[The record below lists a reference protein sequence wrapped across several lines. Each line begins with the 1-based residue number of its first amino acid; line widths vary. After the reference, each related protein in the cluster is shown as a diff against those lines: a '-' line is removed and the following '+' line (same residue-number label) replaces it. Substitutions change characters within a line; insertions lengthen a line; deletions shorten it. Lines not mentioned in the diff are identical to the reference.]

1 MNGQNRWLYL
11 IKRMVYRFFDDGIPQ
26 SAAELSYFLLF
37 SMFPLLMFVNSMLAQ
52 LDLSIEGMQP
62 VLEML
67 PKSLQQLIGGY
78 IQQLTGMPSFSPM
91 IVGLGLTLYFLSRA
105 VRSMMRTVND
115 IYHVEIS
122 RGMVK
127 DVLISF
133 GITAGFLVSVVCSFV
148 LVVGGRTIIRVVPK
162 YLSVPPAVMDGL
174 HDASFWVMIAFIFVF
189 LMLFNKVVPNLH
201 LRFREVWPGALF
213 SLVARVVVFF
223 VLCGQYG
230 AVFRAVRLSGG
241 DYRTDAVAVYRQ
253 HDPADGSAAESYAG
267 RDAAVPAGERKAFI
281 SPIFVKNSA
290 DAH

>member
-78 IQQLTGMPSFSPM
+78 IQQLIGTPSFSPM

-148 LVVGGRTIIRVVPK
+148 LVVAGRTIIRVVPK
-162 YLSVPPAVMDGL
+162 YLPVKRRKFWMPVQWKQVCKVP
-174 HDASFWVMIAFIFVF
+174 VF
-189 LMLFNKVVPNLH
+189 
-201 LRFREVWPGALF
+201 
-213 SLVARVVVFF
+213 
-223 VLCGQYG
+223 
-230 AVFRAVRLSGG
+230 
-241 DYRTDAVAVYRQ
+241 
-253 HDPADGSAAESYAG
+253 
-267 RDAAVPAGERKAFI
+267 AVPQYVGSFLSH
-281 SPIFVKNSA
+281 SPDSLEFSWLPA
-290 DAH
+290 S

>member
-78 IQQLTGMPSFSPM
+78 IQQLTGTPSFSPM

-127 DVLISF
+127 DVLISVRYYGGLSCF
-133 GITAGFLVSVVCSFV
+133 GCVQLCARCRRTNHHPRCTEISAGAAGCD
-148 LVVGGRTIIRVVPK
+148 GRTARCQLLGDDRVYFRVPH
-162 YLSVPPAVMDGL
+162 AVQQG
-174 HDASFWVMIAFIFVF
+174 
-189 LMLFNKVVPNLH
+189 
-201 LRFREVWPGALF
+201 
-213 SLVARVVVFF
+213 
-223 VLCGQYG
+223 
-230 AVFRAVRLSGG
+230 RA
-241 DYRTDAVAVYRQ
+241 Q
-253 HDPADGSAAESYAG
+253 SA
-267 RDAAVPAGERKAFI
+267 P
-281 SPIFVKNSA
+281 
-290 DAH
+290 

>member
-78 IQQLTGMPSFSPM
+78 IQQLTGTPSFSPM

-148 LVVGGRTIIRVVPK
+148 LVVAGRTIIRVVPK

-201 LRFREVWPGALF
+201 LRFREVWPGRAVLAG
-213 SLVARVVVFF
+213 SVDSGLAWIF

-230 AVFRAVRLSGG
+230 AVFCAVRLSGG

-267 RDAAVPAGERKAFI
+267 RDAAVPAGKRETHL
-281 SPIFVKNSA
+281 SKNSA
-290 DAH
+290 DTH

>member
-78 IQQLTGMPSFSPM
+78 IQQLTSTPSFSPM

-148 LVVGGRTIIRVVPK
+148 LVVAGRTII
-162 YLSVPPAVMDGL
+162 
-174 HDASFWVMIAFIFVF
+174 
-189 LMLFNKVVPNLH
+189 
-201 LRFREVWPGALF
+201 ALY
-213 SLVARVVVFF
+213 RNI
-223 VLCGQYG
+223 C
-230 AVFRAVRLSGG
+230 RCRRL
-241 DYRTDAVAVYRQ
+241 
-253 HDPADGSAAESYAG
+253 
-267 RDAAVPAGERKAFI
+267 
-281 SPIFVKNSA
+281 
-290 DAH
+290 

>member
-78 IQQLTGMPSFSPM
+78 IQQLTGTPSFSPM

-133 GITAGFLVSVVCSFV
+133 GITAGFLCARCRRTNHHPRCTEISIGAAGCD
-148 LVVGGRTIIRVVPK
+148 GRTARCQLLGDDRVYFRVPH
-162 YLSVPPAVMDGL
+162 AVQQG
-174 HDASFWVMIAFIFVF
+174 
-189 LMLFNKVVPNLH
+189 
-201 LRFREVWPGALF
+201 
-213 SLVARVVVFF
+213 
-223 VLCGQYG
+223 
-230 AVFRAVRLSGG
+230 RA
-241 DYRTDAVAVYRQ
+241 Q
-253 HDPADGSAAESYAG
+253 SA
-267 RDAAVPAGERKAFI
+267 P
-281 SPIFVKNSA
+281 
-290 DAH
+290 

>member
-78 IQQLTGMPSFSPM
+78 IQQLTGTPSFSPM

-148 LVVGGRTIIRVVPK
+148 LVVAGRTIIRVVPK
-162 YLSVPPAVMDGL
+162 YLPVKHRKFWMPVQWMPARTVSVSAQL
-174 HDASFWVMIAFIFVF
+174 
-189 LMLFNKVVPNLH
+189 
-201 LRFREVWPGALF
+201 
-213 SLVARVVVFF
+213 
-223 VLCGQYG
+223 
-230 AVFRAVRLSGG
+230 LSGG
-241 DYRTDAVAVYRQ
+241 CTRHHNQYSSVFSWIPV
-253 HDPADGSAAESYAG
+253 
-267 RDAAVPAGERKAFI
+267 F
-281 SPIFVKNSA
+281 
-290 DAH
+290 

>member
-78 IQQLTGMPSFSPM
+78 IQPADRHAVVQPDDRRSGSDTVFSCP
-91 IVGLGLTLYFLSRA
+91 VR

-148 LVVGGRTIIRVVPK
+148 LVVAGRTIIRVVPK
-162 YLSVPPAVMDGL
+162 YLSVPPGCDGRTARCQLLGDDRVYFRVPHAVQQG
-174 HDASFWVMIAFIFVF
+174 
-189 LMLFNKVVPNLH
+189 
-201 LRFREVWPGALF
+201 
-213 SLVARVVVFF
+213 
-223 VLCGQYG
+223 
-230 AVFRAVRLSGG
+230 RA
-241 DYRTDAVAVYRQ
+241 Q
-253 HDPADGSAAESYAG
+253 SA
-267 RDAAVPAGERKAFI
+267 P
-281 SPIFVKNSA
+281 
-290 DAH
+290 

>member
-78 IQQLTGMPSFSPM
+78 IQQLTSTPSFSPM

-127 DVLISF
+127 GGLSCFGCVQLCARRRRTNHHPRCTEIS
-133 GITAGFLVSVVCSFV
+133 AGAAGCD
-148 LVVGGRTIIRVVPK
+148 GRTARCQLLGDDRVYFCVPH
-162 YLSVPPAVMDGL
+162 AVQQG
-174 HDASFWVMIAFIFVF
+174 
-189 LMLFNKVVPNLH
+189 
-201 LRFREVWPGALF
+201 
-213 SLVARVVVFF
+213 
-223 VLCGQYG
+223 
-230 AVFRAVRLSGG
+230 RA
-241 DYRTDAVAVYRQ
+241 Q
-253 HDPADGSAAESYAG
+253 SA
-267 RDAAVPAGERKAFI
+267 P
-281 SPIFVKNSA
+281 
-290 DAH
+290 